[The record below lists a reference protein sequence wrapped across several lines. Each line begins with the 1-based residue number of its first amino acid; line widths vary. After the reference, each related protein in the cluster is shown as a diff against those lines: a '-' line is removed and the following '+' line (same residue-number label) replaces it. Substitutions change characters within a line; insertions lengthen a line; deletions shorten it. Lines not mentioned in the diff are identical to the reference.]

1 MRHIIERRI
10 KAAILLSQ
18 RSFGSLT
25 LRDVLVGR
33 NPASTG
39 RRTIDSL
46 NGSRSIHPFCSQGS
60 WLTFRKNRQPLSHQG
75 INRLPGVPSD
85 IHAVRDHIPK
95 VRAGFSD
102 IRWETV
108 ESAIPFIAVDDAQL
122 CVEHAQ
128 SLGHCPNGR
137 IEAHVGLFELS
148 LSLLQGSVLILQLGE
163 KPLRSEEH
171 TSELQSRQ

>member
-18 RSFGSLT
+18 RSFGSFT

-33 NPASTG
+33 NPASI
-39 RRTIDSL
+39 RSRTIDGL
-46 NGSRSIHPFCSQGS
+46 NGPRSIHAFCSQGS
-60 WLTFRKNRQPLSHQG
+60 WLTFGKNGQAVSHEA
-75 INRLPGVPSD
+75 INRLSGVSPH

-95 VRAGFSD
+95 VRAGFGD

-108 ESAIPFIAVDDAQL
+108 KSTIPFIAVDDAQL

-128 SLGHCPNGR
+128 SLGHCANRR
-137 IEAHVGLFELS
+137 IEAHIGLFELS
-148 LSLLQGSVLILQLGE
+148 LALL
-163 KPLRSEEH
+163 
-171 TSELQSRQ
+171 